1 MPASEHPGQAAP
13 DLEPLPPRFRVRIR
27 KRRLVG
33 MVPGTSSRIGVTP
46 QRADRT
52 SAGARWGYQGS
63 FSGPGWDSMWLD
75 MSKIV
80 RPTRDGIH
88 GREYIATTAEVGA
101 RPAILRFDRERPA
114 LT

>member
-1 MPASEHPGQAAP
+1 
-13 DLEPLPPRFRVRIR
+13 
-27 KRRLVG
+27 
-33 MVPGTSSRIGVTP
+33 
-46 QRADRT
+46 
-52 SAGARWGYQGS
+52 
-63 FSGPGWDSMWLD
+63 MWLD